1 MFISGKVKFLFPDI
15 DECAIPELAG
25 KCVDNAECCNLP
37 AEYVCKCKPGF
48 EGDGQVECQGEIL
61 SGESG
66 LIGDLGGNRISHEII
81 SDFSCLR
88 SEP

>member
-1 MFISGKVKFLFPDI
+1 MQFLFPDI

-48 EGDGQVECQGEIL
+48 EGDGQVECRGE
-61 SGESG
+61 
-66 LIGDLGGNRISHEII
+66 RKY
-81 SDFSCLR
+81 
-88 SEP
+88 